1 MSRIWC
7 FAQFLLLSILFTSP
21 STAADEL
28 GFRNIRL
35 ISEKNA
41 VSPED
46 KSAIIAID
54 IELAPN
60 WKTYWRSPG
69 QTGIPLKFTIVDSN
83 NVMDIVPLWPA
94 PNRFV
99 NKQFPSLSTIG
110 YMDRLI
116 LPLRLVLARKG
127 QGVMVVLDVSFSM
140 CHDMCIGAVERV
152 GITLPIGT
160 PKLTEDAKI
169 ITNSLVRVPTKK
181 ELDKFRILAIGNKDR
196 PEELRVAVCYFGTD
210 TGADIFIE
218 DPAKTSF
225 VAPLDLIESQ
235 GAFKLYVAKA
245 DSSLASNQS
254 GVAPLT
260 GTPITLT
267 FVAHDLIHEH
277 KSTVGLTVPDRNQF
291 CLDR

>member
-7 FAQFLLLSILFTSP
+7 FAHFFWLGILLINP
-21 STAADEL
+21 STAEDES
-28 GFRNIRL
+28 GFHDIRL

-41 VSPED
+41 VSSED
-46 KSAIIAID
+46 KNAIIAID

-69 QTGIPLKFTIVDSN
+69 RLGIPLKFTIIDSN

-127 QGVMVVLDVSFSM
+127 QAVLVVLDVSFSL
-140 CHDMCIGAVERV
+140 CNDMCIGAVERV
-152 GITLPIGT
+152 GITLPIGK
-160 PKLTEDAKI
+160 PKRTEDAKI
-169 ITNSLVRVPTKK
+169 MASWLARVPKK
-181 ELDKFRILAIGNKDR
+181 EVLDKFRILAIGNKDR
-196 PEELRVAVCYFGTD
+196 PEELQVAVCYFGTD
-210 TGADIFIE
+210 TGADVFIE

-225 VAPLDLIESQ
+225 VAPLDLIESR

-245 DSSLASNQS
+245 DPSLASNQP

-291 CLDR
+291 CLDK

>member
-1 MSRIWC
+1 MSRIFY
-7 FAQFLLLSILFTSP
+7 FAQIILLSIIFTNP

-35 ISEKNA
+35 ISEKSA
-41 VSPED
+41 VSHED

-69 QTGIPLKFTIVDSN
+69 QTGIPLEFAIVDSN
-83 NVMDIVPLWPA
+83 NLMDIVPLWPA

-116 LPLRLVLARKG
+116 LPLRLVPVRNG
-127 QGVMVVLDVSFSM
+127 QAVSVVLDISFSL
-140 CHDMCIGAVERV
+140 CNDMCIGAVERV
-152 GITLPIGT
+152 GITLPIGI
-160 PKLTEDAKI
+160 PKRTEDAKI
-169 ITNSLVRVPTKK
+169 IESWLARVPTKK
-181 ELDKFRILAIGNKDR
+181 TLDKFRISAIGNKDS

-225 VAPLDLIESQ
+225 VAPLELIESQ

-245 DSSLASNQS
+245 DLSLASNQS

-277 KSTVGLTVPDRNQF
+277 KSTVGLTVPDRDQF

>member
-1 MSRIWC
+1 MSRIWR
-7 FAQFLLLSILFTSP
+7 FAHILWLSILLIYP
-21 STAADEL
+21 SNAEDEL
-28 GFRNIRL
+28 GFHDIRL

-46 KSAIIAID
+46 KHAIIAVD
-54 IELAPN
+54 IALVPN

-69 QTGIPLKFTIVDSN
+69 QTGIPLKFSIVDSN
-83 NVMDIVPLWPA
+83 NLIDILPLWPA
-94 PNRFV
+94 PKRFV
-99 NKQFPSLSTIG
+99 NKQFPSLSIIG
-110 YMDRLI
+110 YKDRLI
-116 LPLRLVLARKG
+116 LPLHLVLARKDE
-127 QGVMVVLDVSFSM
+127 GVMVVLDVSFSM
-140 CHDMCIGAVERV
+140 CNDVCIGAVERV

-160 PKLTEDAKI
+160 PKLTEDANKI
-169 ITNSLVRVPTKK
+169 KTSLARVPTKK

-210 TGADIFIE
+210 TRADIFIE
-218 DPAKTSF
+218 DPTKTSF

-245 DSSLASNQS
+245 DSGLASNQS
-254 GVAPLT
+254 GVAPLA

-277 KSTVGLTVPDRNQF
+277 KRTVGLTTPDRNQF
-291 CLDR
+291 CLDK